1 MSLLLQ
7 LLSILFSF
15 VFGIFLFLLFKF
27 RKIFNI
33 KKCIISN
40 IINFCLII
48 ILSVLYFLIMYLING
63 GIIHLYFLLF
73 IIFGFLI
80 LYNFFGL

>member
-48 ILSVLYFLIMYLING
+48 ILSVLYLING

-80 LYNFFGL
+80 LYNFFDL